1 MSTNNICAFS
11 LFKELKDYGIYE
23 FYRIN
28 TEDLGEYCAFQHK
41 GKDHMKSEVVND
53 IEALACF
60 FQKELGLKA
69 NDVFSIF
76 LPTSAESIFSFMA
89 LNKLGVI
96 VNFIHPLLPAENVKE
111 IMEFTNSKGVVA
123 LDVLLKD
130 LIPYIAQRKLPCVV
144 CSPATY
150 AVEDK
155 FSVKPHEGIA
165 AALDTYIKNYNTYNG
180 IIKKYSG
187 QNVDTYKNNSQGI
200 AVYMNGGGT
209 TGKSK
214 TIKLSNAAL
223 NNVAVKCCKINRP
236 LEEVGVDTEI
246 ASMPFFHAFGLCA
259 GGITGLLKGSKMI
272 FVPQFDPDV
281 FIDIMKREKVTE
293 FNAVPNVYK
302 KLYAHPEFDGP
313 HLKNIKALFCG
324 ADDISPEFLAKF
336 REVLKKNGSDA
347 TICQGYGLTE
357 CGAIC
362 CVNPV
367 WANKDGSIGT
377 PLPGNTFE
385 IWDEEDNELPVGEIG
400 EIVMKG
406 NTMMEGYLT
415 LDGPIDSGIYV
426 AKDGTRWIKTGD
438 LAYRDE
444 ENYYYFVGRKK
455 RVIIIAGYNV
465 YPRDIEKL
473 IIELPFIRECCA
485 VQGVVD
491 GRPIVRLYTVLETP
505 GDEEN
510 YKRLITELCAERLSK
525 YSVPRD
531 IRFIDELPRTRVQK
545 VDFMKLTE
553 ELPRK

>member
-1 MSTNNICAFS
+1 MSTNVCAYQF
-11 LFKELKDYGIYE
+11 FKELKDEYGIYE
-23 FYRIN
+23 YYRIN
-28 TEDLGEYCAFQHK
+28 TEHLGNYCAFQHK
-41 GKDHMKSEVVND
+41 GRDHMKEEIVND
-53 IEALACF
+53 IEALACYF
-60 FQKELGLKA
+60 SKELGLKA

-76 LPTSAESIFSFMA
+76 LPTSAESIFSFFA

-96 VNFIHPLLPAENVKE
+96 VNFIHPLLPADNVKE
-111 IMEFTNSKGVVA
+111 IMEFTKSKGIIA
-123 LDVLLKD
+123 LDVLMKD
-130 LIPYIAQRKLPCVV
+130 LIPFIAQKKFPCIV

-155 FSVKPHEGIA
+155 FSVQPHEGIK
-165 AALDTYIKNYNTYNG
+165 AALDTYVKDYETYNN

-187 QNVDTYKNNSQGI
+187 QSVETLKNNGSGI

-214 TIKLSNAAL
+214 TIKLSNSAL
-223 NNVAVKCCKINRP
+223 NNVACKCCRINRP
-236 LEEVGVDTEI
+236 LEEVGIDTEI

-259 GGITGLLKGSKMI
+259 GGLSGMLKGSKMV

-293 FNAVPNVYK
+293 FNGVPNVYK

-324 ADDISPEFLAKF
+324 ADDISVDFLTKF

-357 CGAIC
+357 CGAVC

-367 WANKDGSIGT
+367 WANRDGSIGQ
-377 PLPGNTFE
+377 PLPGNVFE
-385 IWDEEDNELPVGEIG
+385 IWDDDNNEVPIGEIG
-400 EIVMKG
+400 EIVMRG

-415 LDGPIDSGIYV
+415 ENGPIDDGIFT
-426 AKDGTRWIKTGD
+426 AKDGTRWIKSGD
-438 LAYRDE
+438 LAYRDAD
-444 ENYYYFVGRKK
+444 NYYYFVGRKK
-455 RVIIIAGYNV
+455 RVIIISGYNV
-465 YPRDIEKL
+465 YPRDIERL
-473 IIELPFIRECCA
+473 MTELPFIKECCA

-491 GRPIVRLYTVLETP
+491 GKPIVRLYTVLETP
-505 GDEEN
+505 GDEED
-510 YKRLITELCAERLSK
+510 YKRQITELCAAKLSK
-525 YSVPRD
+525 FSVPRD

-553 ELPRK
+553 ELPKN